1 MTQKVGGTV
10 NVAPGPSGSSRP
22 ATAASADALALVD
35 DARTDIYAAIQKTD
49 GAILRFGRSRRLATA
64 PQKLTLALRDGD
76 TCAHPGC
83 AAPWNRCDADHDP
96 PWDEGGLTNVES
108 MRHLCSNEHHPH
120 RHETGTNIT
129 RQANGT
135 WTADTRNRRN
145 RERLKFHRLTH
156 TSPKVP

>member
-1 MTQKVGGTV
+1 MPTRRRACFHRIG
-10 NVAPGPSGSSRP
+10 NIRWWIAADRADRHHASRNAREQDP
-22 ATAASADALALVD
+22 RRRPLPTEDALALVD

-64 PQKLTLALRDGD
+64 LQKLALALRDGG

-83 AAPWNRCDADHDP
+83 AAPWTRCDADHDP

-120 RHETGTNIT
+120 RHVSGMNIT
-129 RQANGT
+129 FEN
-135 WTADTRNRRN
+135 
-145 RERLKFHRLTH
+145 L
-156 TSPKVP
+156 